1 VEGLELVGVR
11 LLRFSAVGRSAN
23 RAPANLLVHL
33 RAQIGGTTLDAYGE
47 GVFRRTDGGTHA
59 RVWPAL
65 GRIADALPGA
75 VLDASDT
82 VTALSEVTTCVRRA
96 ALDDG
101 GRDRFPPGLA
111 LAFEAATLD
120 LLGRVQGVPSADL
133 LAARRVSVGLSAR
146 PVAAGTSTRALATK
160 VDAQLESYP
169 TTCLVGRGDVAD
181 DLAALA
187 AAGAAGAAAGVPE
200 RPIWLDLNGRL
211 SVAQGIE
218 LVERVAHAMTAGAL
232 PPDVTIEQPLAA
244 DEVEALRQ
252 LQVRADGLLA
262 GAGDLRIMA
271 DQSVTSM
278 GALERLVGA
287 GGCRAINLRLHHA
300 GGPLTALRMAE
311 AAHAADPD
319 VHVAVGPVPGGTEL
333 SEHLTLLLARC
344 VPRLDAFVLE
354 HRAREAVVF
363 ARPMLERRPPRPIVP
378 SVRNGVGATPNLG
391 RVISHTDRH
400 ITRPARRSAP
410 VVTGIGGEA
419 ANVYDLPHLA
429 RFGKNSLDNHFIE
442 RECLA
447 LGFSTVRTTSVT
459 FLAKPP
465 QGEPFGFH
473 CNGST
478 ATSKFGGKTTSNKQ
492 AARIMMSRA
501 GVPVTE
507 GRSFHPGDL
516 ATARDYAATLGWPVV
531 VKPLGGKGGVGVAVN
546 LRSDAHLEAA
556 VAAVERLRAS
566 AFIVERHAWGND
578 YRALVAGGRV
588 ASIVRRDPACVVGD
602 GSSSIEDLVLE
613 KNELRRANPHMRTR
627 LITIDRESRDLLVEQ
642 GLTLSSVPE
651 PGRRVLLSRLGN
663 LSRGGESYEV
673 SPETHPTVARIAID
687 AVAVF
692 PGLLHA
698 GVDLLV
704 EDHTRPADEQS
715 AIVCEVNPMPGIAPH
730 HFPLFGQPR
739 NAARELVLAHCD
751 LYGIEVPSRVEQLQ
765 LRQVISG
772 LVDGVG
778 YEDWMASR
786 ARELGVRCEVH
797 PTADGAAMEA
807 QLEGPTDPV
816 AALAALASVGPRPA
830 RVELVETEHTS
841 G

>member
-1 VEGLELVGVR
+1 MDGLELVGAR
-11 LLRFSAVGRSAN
+11 CLRFSAVGRGAD
-23 RAPANLLVHL
+23 RGPTTLLVHL
-33 RAQIGGTTLDAYGE
+33 RGRTGGRTFDGYGE
-47 GVFRRTDGGTHA
+47 GIVRRSDGGTHE
-59 RVWPAL
+59 RVWPML
-65 GRIADALPGA
+65 GRIAGAVPGA
-75 VLDASDT
+75 VLDARAAA
-82 VTALSEVTTCVRRA
+82 TALTGLTTLVRSVA
-96 ALDDG
+96 PEAD
-101 GRDRFPPGLA
+101 GRDRLPPGLA
-111 LAFEAATLD
+111 LAFEAAALD
-120 LLGRVQGVPSADL
+120 LLGRARGVPSADL
-133 LAARRVSVGLSAR
+133 LTARRTSITLSAR
-146 PVAAGTSTRALATK
+146 PMAAGTSTRALARK
-160 VDAQLESYP
+160 VDAQLGSYP
-169 TTCLVGRGDVAD
+169 TTCVVGRGDVQD
-181 DLAALA
+181 DLAALTA
-187 AAGAAGAAAGVPE
+187 VAAAGAAAGVPDH
-200 RPIWLDLNGRL
+200 PIWLDLNGRL
-211 SVAQGIE
+211 SVAAGTE
-218 LVERVAHAMTAGAL
+218 LVERVARAMAAGSL

-244 DEVEALRQ
+244 GEVDALRQ
-252 LQVRADGLLA
+252 LQARADRLL
-262 GAGDLRIMA
+262 GPAGDLRIMA
-271 DQSVTSM
+271 DQSLTSM
-278 GALERLVGA
+278 AALERLVGA

-311 AAHAADPD
+311 VAHAADPD
-319 VHVAVGPVPGGTEL
+319 VRVAVGPVPGGTEL
-333 SEHLTLLLARC
+333 SEHLSLLLARC

-354 HRAREAVVF
+354 QRARDAVVF
-363 ARPMLERRPPRPIVP
+363 ARPMLERRPPRPLVP
-378 SVRNGVGATPNLG
+378 SERNGVGATPDLG

-400 ITRPARRSAP
+400 ITRPARPSP
-410 VVTGIGGEA
+410 TVITGIDGEA
-419 ANVYDLPHLA
+419 ANVYDLPHLT

-459 FLAKPP
+459 FLARPP
-465 QGEPFGFH
+465 AGEPFGFH

-492 AARIMMSRA
+492 AARIMMARA

-516 ATARDYAATLGWPVV
+516 AAARDYAATLGWPVV

-602 GSSSIEDLVLE
+602 GSSSIQDLVLE

-642 GLTLSSVPE
+642 GLTLSAVPE

-673 SPETHPTVARIAID
+673 SQETHPTVARIATD

-704 EDHTRPADEQS
+704 EDHTRPAGEQS

-751 LYGIEVPSRVEQLQ
+751 LYGIEVPARAEHLH
-765 LRQVISG
+765 LRQVING
-772 LVDGVG
+772 FVEGVG
-778 YEDWMASR
+778 YESWMASR
-786 ARELGVRCEVH
+786 ARELGVSCELH
-797 PTADGAAMEA
+797 PTADGAALEA
-807 QLEGPTDPV
+807 RLEGPTDPV
-816 AALAALASVGPRPA
+816 SALAALASVGPRPA
-830 RVELVETEHTS
+830 RVELVETDHTR
-841 G
+841 